1 LACALAHK
9 GQDVHVIFTR
19 SPLDKI
25 SVPRD
30 LPYKLSWALFFSL
43 KSSSGSF
50 FRSLNAISVAWKIR
64 SLTLPC
70 GDCVVH
76 SNGEEG
82 VLVPVFFKTV
92 KWFLTPRF
100 PSYPSIFY
108 RDKPNKLTFAF
119 LWITHTKY
127 MLLRKFAVNAELVCP
142 TSRSAA
148 DMVTKALR
156 VPPKKITVVSNGIKK
171 LFFSIKQSKIN
182 SDAPIIFFGRLEQS
196 KGLDTLLNAYA
207 NIRPFN
213 PLLIIGSGTLRNKIK
228 KRAADAE
235 LSDCV
240 KLLPWSSDTEIAN
253 LMSEAI
259 MVVLPSRE
267 ESFGNSIAETIAA
280 GVPLIS
286 TRVGAVS
293 SIVDEEFT
301 TLVDAGNCSMLEEAM
316 RKILINPDHY
326 RTLAL
331 RARER
336 LNDKYSWDKTA
347 KKFLE
352 LYTR

>member
-1 LACALAHK
+1 
-9 GQDVHVIFTR
+9 
-19 SPLDKI
+19 
-25 SVPRD
+25 
-30 LPYKLSWALFFSL
+30 
-43 KSSSGSF
+43 
-50 FRSLNAISVAWKIR
+50 
-64 SLTLPC
+64 
-70 GDCVVH
+70 
-76 SNGEEG
+76 
-82 VLVPVFFKTV
+82 
-92 KWFLTPRF
+92 
-100 PSYPSIFY
+100 
-108 RDKPNKLTFAF
+108 
-119 LWITHTKY
+119 
-127 MLLRKFAVNAELVCP
+127 M
-142 TSRSAA
+142 
-148 DMVTKALR
+148 
-156 VPPKKITVVSNGIKK
+156 
-171 LFFSIKQSKIN
+171 
-182 SDAPIIFFGRLEQS
+182 
-196 KGLDTLLNAYA
+196 
-207 NIRPFN
+207 
-213 PLLIIGSGTLRNKIK
+213 RNKIK